1 MTVNSYV
8 TNLANSAI
16 LRDTEKQS
24 IQRSISTI
32 QSRLNSYFGGEVAK
46 HFLFGSYTRGTIL
59 PRSMDQ
65 RSDIDY
71 MVVFND
77 SNFQPQTYLNKLNRF
92 VNTYYSSSEISQSNP
107 TIVLSLNH
115 IKFELVPAISTWL
128 SGLKIPAKASAF
140 DSWIETDPNDFNQTL
155 VAANQANSNMIK
167 PMVRLVKYW
176 NAKNNYVFESYE
188 LEKMLT
194 EKSYWH
200 IGGLLGS
207 GGQFKDY
214 FLDAMG
220 SLDVGWNA
228 AQYKKD
234 AVNRAHQLVKEVEY
248 YQKRNM
254 EAEAE
259 NRIKRLIPP
268 ITASLSLLGNY

>member
-1 MTVNSYV
+1 MTVNSYI
-8 TNLANSAI
+8 TNLAGSAI
-16 LRDTEKQS
+16 IRDSEDQGIK
-24 IQRSISTI
+24 RSISTI
-32 QSRLNSYFGGEVAK
+32 QSRLNSYFGGDLAR
-46 HFLFGSYTRGTIL
+46 HLLFGSYTRGTIL

-65 RSDIDY
+65 HSDIDY

-77 SNFQPQTYLNKLNRF
+77 SNYQPQTYLDKLNRF
-92 VNTYYSSSEISQSNP
+92 VNAYYSSSEISQANP

-128 SGLKIPAKASAF
+128 GGLKIPARASDF
-140 DSWIETDPNDFNQTL
+140 NNWIETDPNDFNQTL
-155 VAANQANSNMIK
+155 VDANQANNNMIK
-167 PMVRLVKYW
+167 PMARLVKYW

-200 IGGLLGS
+200 ICGLLGS
-207 GGQFKDY
+207 GGQLKDY
-214 FLDAMG
+214 FLDAME

-248 YQKRNM
+248 YQQRNLGAQ
-254 EAEAE
+254 AEQK
-259 NRIKRLIPP
+259 IKRLLPP
-268 ITASLSLLGNY
+268 ITASLGLLGSY

>member
-16 LRDTEKQS
+16 LRDAEKRS

-32 QSRLNSYFGGEVAK
+32 QSRLNSYFGGEVAQ

-140 DSWIETDPNDFNQTL
+140 DGWIETDPNDFNQTL
-155 VAANQANSNMIK
+155 VNANQANGNMIK

-176 NAKNNYVFESYE
+176 NAKNNYIFESYE
-188 LEKMLT
+188 LEKILT

-200 IGGLLGS
+200 VGGMFS
-207 GGQFKDY
+207 NGQLKDY
-214 FLDAMG
+214 FLEAME
-220 SLDVGWNA
+220 SLELNWSS

-234 AVNRAHQLVKEVEY
+234 ALNRAHQLVREVKY
-248 YQKRNM
+248 YQQRNM
-254 EAEAE
+254 ESEAE
-259 NRIKRLIPP
+259 KKIRKLIPST
-268 ITASLSLLGNY
+268 ISSLSLLGSY